1 MQDNESTN
9 PFSSGDEEPFL
20 FVPEMLDLLVDGELS
35 DKERRQVLQHL
46 DKTKN
51 GWRDCAL
58 AFLESTMIKESLVS
72 GFEEETAPE
81 FHEELTDIPSS
92 IGRRPIAN
100 RVFSGLGFSDLF
112 KKHNLAMVAAGFLF
126 AFLFYGILFYVI
138 GLSSSKPSPHLT
150 PTVLVNHEETPSGR
164 NNAEYHP
171 MFSST
176 SPVSNGDLQYVT
188 LDSCNPEWQGMQI
201 PCYSGKTVDPKTYL
215 SNSPALD
222 DGQVQQLVEA
232 GHKVDVSRQ
241 NIVLQVN
248 DGRRVVIPVDHVNVK
263 YRPQPKF
270 Q

>member
-9 PFSSGDEEPFL
+9 PFSSGDEESFL

-35 DKERRQVLQHL
+35 NKERRQVLQHL
-46 DKTKN
+46 DKTQN
-51 GWRDCAL
+51 GWRDCAM
-58 AFLESTMIKESLVS
+58 AFLESAMIKESLVS
-72 GFEEETAPE
+72 DFEEESAPE
-81 FHEELTDIPSS
+81 FQEGLTDIPSS
-92 IGRRPIAN
+92 IGRKPFAKRA
-100 RVFSGLGFSDLF
+100 FSGIGFSELL
-112 KKHNLAMVAAGFLF
+112 KKNNLAMVAAGFLF

-138 GLSSSKPSPHLT
+138 GLSPSEPSPHLS
-150 PTVLVNHEETPSGR
+150 PTVLVNHEGTPSGR
-164 NNAEYHP
+164 NSTEYHP
-171 MFSST
+171 MFSSM

-201 PCYSGKTVDPKTYL
+201 PCYSGKTIDPKTYL
-215 SNSPALD
+215 SSSPNLD
-222 DGQVQQLVEA
+222 DKQIQQLVEA

-248 DGRRVVIPVDHVNVK
+248 DGRRVVIPVDQVNVK